1 MQFLNPKCTDDFSLV
16 YDRPLAEHLCSET
29 GGYFR
34 RLLTMIITGARD
46 QTGTVDIELAQ
57 QQAVQLFAAGEG
69 KLGTDE
75 EVFNRVLSHGS
86 FAHLRYVFDEY
97 KSLSGR
103 TIEQAVKDEM
113 SGDLKE
119 AILAISLSN
128 CRLLA

>member
-1 MQFLNPKCTDDFSLV
+1 MNLLTIPFCLV

-46 QTGTVDIELAQ
+46 ETGSVDIELAQ
-57 QQAVQLFAAGEG
+57 KQAVELFSAGEG

-86 FAHLRYVFDEY
+86 FAHLRYVFEEY
-97 KSLSGR
+97 KKISGR

-113 SGDLKE
+113 SGELME
-119 AILAISLSN
+119 AILAIG
-128 CRLLA
+128 

>member
-1 MQFLNPKCTDDFSLV
+1 M

-34 RLLTMIITGARD
+34 RLLTMLITGARD
-46 QTGTVDIELAQ
+46 QTGTVDVELAQ
-57 QQAVQLFAAGEG
+57 QQAVELFNAGEG

-86 FAHLRYVFDEY
+86 FPHLRHVFEEY
-97 KSLSGR
+97 KSLSGK
-103 TIEQAVKDEM
+103 TIEQAVEDEM

-119 AILAISLSN
+119 ATLTISL
-128 CRLLA
+128 